1 MKTQILKID
10 ISKPDLKKV
19 KKAAELIDNGE
30 LVAFP
35 TETVYGIAC
44 RVRND
49 SLAKLNELKNRA
61 ADKYYT
67 LHIASKS
74 EVEKYVPSISLK
86 AQKLI
91 KSAWPGP
98 LTIVF
103 VLTTFDI
110 NTQKK
115 LLEKQVFE
123 NLYQNSSI
131 GIRCPDNPIAT
142 MLLKETNSPVVA
154 PSANI
159 SGKPPAA
166 DAEQVISNFSG
177 RIAMLID
184 GGTCKYKKC
193 STVVK
198 IEKQKFQILREGVY
212 SKADIEK
219 LSQVKFLFVCT
230 GNSCRSPMA
239 AGLFSKYLAE
249 KLQCNLDQLEKIGY
263 KVSSA
268 GTMGVSGMS
277 ASTEA
282 INACKAKSVD
292 IEQHRSNALSQ
303 KAIEESDFIFVMCRT
318 HSEQVISLVPKAVK
332 KCRLLAKK
340 TEIADPIGQS
350 QEIYNNCADVIEKAV
365 KERISELNI

>member
-1 MKTQILKID
+1 METQILKINA
-10 ISKPDLKKV
+10 SEPDLGKV

-44 RVRND
+44 GVRND
-49 SLAKLNELKNRA
+49 SLAKLNELKNRTS
-61 ADKYYT
+61 DKFYT
-67 LHIASKS
+67 LHIASKK
-74 EVEKYVPSISLK
+74 EVEKYVPTISLK

-103 VLTTFDI
+103 ELSAFDI
-110 NTQKK
+110 DTQKN
-115 LLEKQVFE
+115 LLEKEVFE
-123 NLYQNSSI
+123 NLYKDNSI
-131 GIRCPDNPIAT
+131 GIRCPDNPIAS
-142 MLLKETNSPVVA
+142 MLLNETNSPVVA

-159 SGKPPAA
+159 TGQSPPA
-166 DAEQVISNFSG
+166 DAQQVLSNLSG

-184 GGTCKYKKC
+184 GGTCEYKKC

-198 IEKQKFQILREGVY
+198 IGKQKFQILREGVY
-212 SKADIEK
+212 SQADIEN
-219 LSQVKFLFVCT
+219 LLQVKFLFVCT

-239 AGLFSKYLAE
+239 AGIFGKHLAE
-249 KLQCNLDQLEKIGY
+249 KLQCDLDQLEEMGY
-263 KVSSA
+263 KISSA
-268 GTMGVSGMS
+268 GTMGINGMS

-282 INACKAKSVD
+282 VNACKAKGVD
-292 IEQHRSNALSQ
+292 IEQHRSNTLSQ
-303 KAIEESDFIFVMCRT
+303 KAIEESDFIFVMSRI
-318 HSEQVISLVPKAVK
+318 HSEQVIALVPKAVK

-350 QEIYNNCADVIEKAV
+350 QETYNNCADIIEKAV